1 MERGKFL
8 LCERTGGKEALQ
20 GKKGS
25 HFVRLEEAGMAIMK
39 KKGRAALVAQW

>member
-1 MERGKFL
+1 MERGKGL